1 MKATNLA
8 KTVLVFLLIIE
19 TQQYSSV
26 TGFVDHHIKLR
37 RALEDIKNFL
47 PVNMVMT
54 AVDEYLSH
62 GEEFAYDLEAC
73 YINLR
78 GSLNLKEKE
87 DFIDHQKVCLNNFLN
102 FFSIFEIIK
111 AIVTKFF
118 TESCPDDLEQ
128 TCTDKAE
135 KFFTLAQEIDKTAK
149 EFSTELINL
158 DKNVKELKTT
168 FSELK
173 PENVKRVVM
182 NAILVINK
190 ENFYTQLND
199 VLDSKDQELAAEE
212 VSGEKPELQST
223 PKKSVKATGFV
234 FEGGIKDDPFQN
246 PDRYFLTDKKKRTP
260 EDLHIIFT
268 TDSNASD
275 LVN

>member
-1 MKATNLA
+1 MKVVSLIKAVC
-8 KTVLVFLLIIE
+8 VLLLTME
-19 TQQYSSV
+19 TKPFSSV
-26 TGFVDHHIKLR
+26 TGFVDHNIKLR

-54 AVDEYLSH
+54 AIDEYLSH

-78 GSLNLKEKE
+78 GSLNLQEKE

-102 FFSIFEIIK
+102 FYSVFEIIK

-118 TESCPDDLEQ
+118 VESCPDDLEQ
-128 TCTDKAE
+128 TCNDKAE
-135 KFFTLAQEIDKTAK
+135 KFFKLSKEIDETVKH
-149 EFSTELINL
+149 FSEELVNL
-158 DKNVKELKTT
+158 DKDVKELKAT

-173 PENVKRVVM
+173 SENVKRVVM

-199 VLDSKDQELAAEE
+199 VLDNKDQELAAEE
-212 VSGEKPELQST
+212 VSGERPELQSS
-223 PKKSVKATGFV
+223 PKKSGGFI
-234 FEGGIKDDPFQN
+234 FDGGIKDDPFQN
-246 PDRYFLTDKKKRTP
+246 PDRYFLIDKKKKTP

-268 TDSNASD
+268 TDSNESD
-275 LVN
+275 LVS